1 MLLRKYFSLLCSPS
15 VTHVHTEPDQTASV
29 AAACCWWVA
38 EAALIILLFANA
50 LQSQR
55 IDTYSSSVGD
65 TARKVEADKAGETL

>member
-1 MLLRKYFSLLCSPS
+1 M
-15 VTHVHTEPDQTASV
+15 

-38 EAALIILLFANA
+38 ETALIILLFAHA

-55 IDTYSSSVGD
+55 IDSYSSNVGD